1 MTDAKTKTKKQNK
14 DSKKNKPN
22 NTDMEEEVKAIR
34 KDVNLILKQQDIISK
49 QQSHIETLLQE
60 ITSLK
65 ATNQKQSKE
74 IRALQTRV
82 DDLEQYTRSEDL
94 IITGLKVQGRSYAR
108 AATVT
113 EETNDCAPEAEN
125 RNIEK
130 QVIDFMTSANIP
142 MHEETI
148 SACHFLGGPDKNGN
162 KKIVVRFVNRKHKVE
177 VLKRWKNLVNHK
189 VYVSEHLTQ
198 KNAKLAR
205 IARFLKKNNLIVQ
218 TWTRNGRV
226 FAKWK
231 STLNEQDSVTRIV
244 DEDSFLKCDISP
256 EKLAEVL
263 TKLATPKAHP
273 STQ

>member
-1 MTDAKTKTKKQNK
+1 MPDAKSKSKKQNK
-14 DSKKNKPN
+14 DSIKKKPTY

-34 KDVNLILKQQDIISK
+34 KDVNLILKQQDLLAK
-49 QQSHIETLLQE
+49 QQKHIETLLQE

-65 ATNQKQSKE
+65 ETNKKQSEE
-74 IRALQTRV
+74 IHALQARV

-94 IITGLKVQGRSYAR
+94 IITGLRVQGRTYAK
-108 AATVT
+108 AATDT
-113 EETNDCAPEAEN
+113 EETNESAPEVEN
-125 RNIEK
+125 HNVEK

-148 SACHFLGGPDKNGN
+148 SACHFLGGPDKNGI
-162 KKIVVRFVNRKHKVE
+162 KKIVVRFINRKHKVE
-177 VLKRWKNLVNHK
+177 VLKRWKNLENTKVFVN
-189 VYVSEHLTQ
+189 EHLTQ

-205 IARFLKKNNLIVQ
+205 IARFLKKNKLLIQ

-231 STLNEQDSVTRIV
+231 STINEQDSVTRIV

-263 TKLATPKAHP
+263 TKLATP
-273 STQ
+273 